1 MKTHGDSEGRDEL
14 FKRLRAELENHA
26 AAEERALYIPMM
38 EYDMTQEKARH
49 SVAEHHEIDELIETL
64 ESTEYD
70 SPGWLASAKKLQHLV
85 THHLKKRNRKSS
97 SSGRVLGDADKT
109 SLAQTYQQEMEARR
123 AVDPAYRQASPPLLL
138 ARRRRFLPFS
148 YYLPFSTTSTF
159 FIFSHISFPFS
170 WVSSCKTRGMTHHR
184 FGITIVLCA
193 PLAASVGSRGSAE
206 RIVRYCNF
214 VSFGQSI
221 RI

>member
-1 MKTHGDSEGRDEL
+1 MTIFEALRESHDKQRQLLELLVKTHGDSEGRDEL

-85 THHLKKRNRKSS
+85 THHLEEEEQEVFQLA
-97 SSGRVLGDADKT
+97 GRVLDDAHKT
-109 SLAQTYQQEMEARR
+109 SLAKTYQQEMEARH
-123 AVDPAYRQASPPLLL
+123 AS
-138 ARRRRFLPFS
+138 
-148 YYLPFSTTSTF
+148 
-159 FIFSHISFPFS
+159 
-170 WVSSCKTRGMTHHR
+170 
-184 FGITIVLCA
+184 
-193 PLAASVGSRGSAE
+193 
-206 RIVRYCNF
+206 
-214 VSFGQSI
+214 
-221 RI
+221 

>member
-1 MKTHGDSEGRDEL
+1 MTIFEALRESHDKQRQLLELLVKTHGDSEGRDEL

-85 THHLKKRNRKSS
+85 THHLEEEEQEVFQLA
-97 SSGRVLGDADKT
+97 GRVLDDAHKT
-109 SLAQTYQQEMEARR
+109 SLAETYQQEMETRR
-123 AVDPAYRQASPPLLL
+123 AS
-138 ARRRRFLPFS
+138 
-148 YYLPFSTTSTF
+148 
-159 FIFSHISFPFS
+159 
-170 WVSSCKTRGMTHHR
+170 
-184 FGITIVLCA
+184 
-193 PLAASVGSRGSAE
+193 
-206 RIVRYCNF
+206 
-214 VSFGQSI
+214 
-221 RI
+221 